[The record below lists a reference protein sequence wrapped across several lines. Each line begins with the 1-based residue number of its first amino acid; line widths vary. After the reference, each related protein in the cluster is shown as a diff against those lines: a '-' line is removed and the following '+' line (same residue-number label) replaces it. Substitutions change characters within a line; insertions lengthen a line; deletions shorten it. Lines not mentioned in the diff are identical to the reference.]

1 MAAKKEFATVDEHH
15 AGLDRANINHD
26 NQIQL
31 PQKLPNLADDHGH
44 DDADEKHRSL
54 RVAISEKRHDAAIKI
69 RKTLHISKGTDIE
82 DDLGQQDSLLANPV
96 TEKSDTR
103 LKEKMPVPDKA
114 TMKDFMHDPV
124 DTVKSKVSGRG
135 NREVAANIASKE
147 ISHGQE
153 VDLLKA
159 HDNVQHAETQEKK
172 NRATETFDELLKE
185 RQNMYVRW
193 TLDRHITK
201 VRVLPR
207 DRFVLKSK
215 ADFHKREANGKLVT
229 DWRAYGQHVRTTL
242 HSVNASGD

>member
-1 MAAKKEFATVDEHH
+1 MATKREFVTVDEQH

-31 PQKLPNLADDHGH
+31 PQKPPQSTDNHGD

-54 RVAISEKRHDAAIKI
+54 RVAISEKRHGAAVKI

-96 TEKSDTR
+96 TEKSDSR

-114 TMKDFMHDPV
+114 TMKDFVHNPV
-124 DTVKSKVSGRG
+124 DMVKSKISGQG
-135 NREVAANIASKE
+135 NYEVAANIASKE

-159 HDNVQHAETQEKK
+159 HDDVQHAETQEKK
-172 NRATETFDELLKE
+172 ERATETFDELLKE

-201 VRVLPR
+201 VRILPR
-207 DRFVLKSK
+207 DRFVLKNK
-215 ADFHKREANGKLVT
+215 VDFQTKDANGSLVT
-229 DWRAYGQHVRTTL
+229 DWRAYGKHVRKIL
-242 HSVNASGD
+242 SCPCMSGC